1 MRKLTRREL
10 ALIFGAGALAG
21 TAQGRMWRR
30 SVRPGVVSLAEARAA
45 LGKPL
50 GPEKARR
57 AMAGALA
64 ASVGAESG
72 VEAAAAMF
80 SPKDIVGIKVNCL
93 AGKFLS
99 PRVELVEALVDL

>member
-30 SVRPGVVSLAEARAA
+30 SVRPGVVGLAEARAA

-50 GPEKARR
+50 GPEAARR
-57 AMAGALA
+57 PLTSPLSLRCGRHGATHFPLCRRPWLL
-64 ASVGAESG
+64 G
-72 VEAAAAMF
+72 
-80 SPKDIVGIKVNCL
+80 P
-93 AGKFLS
+93 
-99 PRVELVEALVDL
+99 PRHKPCPA